1 MPGHPRGGP
10 KKTESYDSLIRLLYF
25 IHMKKV
31 VLITGASSGIGKEMA
46 RLFLAKGYSLI
57 LSGREESG
65 FDYVRENTDV
75 DVVLGDITKKDT
87 RKKIA
92 DLITTKYKR
101 LDILINNAGITFIQ
115 PFEENT
121 EEQLEMIYSTN
132 LKAPILLTQELYETM
147 KNQKSGTIVFI
158 NSAAGKQGYPN
169 HTMYSTMKFGL
180 NGFSQSLRQ
189 EAKKHGIRVLSVH
202 PGGVNTNLYNN
213 LKDKPDVEQYM
224 SPAKLAEMIVF
235 LCESDGLS
243 PDEISISR
251 TT

>member
-1 MPGHPRGGP
+1 
-10 KKTESYDSLIRLLYF
+10 
-25 IHMKKV
+25 MKKV
-31 VLITGASSGIGKEMA
+31 VLITGASSGIGKEI
-46 RLFLAKGYSLI
+46 AKFYLEKGHALI
-57 LSGREESG
+57 LSGRNNDG
-65 FDYVRENTDV
+65 FEYVKGNTDV
-75 DVVLGDITKKDT
+75 DVVLGDIAKSET

-92 DLITTKYKR
+92 DLVTTKYKR

-132 LKAPILLTQELYETM
+132 LKAPILLTHELYETM
-147 KNQKSGTIVFI
+147 KTQKSGTIVFI

-189 EAKKHGIRVLSVH
+189 EAKKYGIRILSIH

-213 LKDKPDVEQYM
+213 LKAKPDVEQYM
-224 SPAKLAEMIVF
+224 SPVKLAEMIVF

-251 TT
+251 TTK

>member
-1 MPGHPRGGP
+1 
-10 KKTESYDSLIRLLYF
+10 
-25 IHMKKV
+25 MKKV
-31 VLITGASSGIGKEMA
+31 VLITGASSGIGREIAK
-46 RLFLAKGYSLI
+46 LFLQKGYSLI
-57 LSGREESG
+57 LSGRNNEG
-65 FDYVRENTDV
+65 FEYTNGNENV
-75 DVVLGDITKKDT
+75 DVVLGDITKSET

-92 DLITTKYKR
+92 DLVNNKYKQ

-121 EEQLEMIYSTN
+121 AEQLETIYSTN
-132 LKAPILLTQELYETM
+132 LKTPILLTHDVYETM
-147 KNQKSGTIVFI
+147 KMKKSGTIVFI

-189 EAKKHGIRVLSVH
+189 ETKKFGIRVLSIH
-202 PGGVNTNLYNN
+202 PGGVNTKLYNN

-224 SPAKLAEMIVF
+224 SPVKLAEMIVY
-235 LCESDGLS
+235 LSESEGLS

-251 TT
+251 TTK